1 MFHNKS
7 FAPRAPVNQG
17 DEIEV
22 TIDSVGEKGDGIA
35 KVKGFV
41 VFVPGVKQGDT
52 IKVRITKVLK
62 KFAFGEVAG
71 KASSSAPQSSDEE
84 GSREGNEG
92 QEDENFEENS
102 SEDSEDFG
110 DEEEKM

>member
-1 MFHNKS
+1 MFHNKT

-41 VFVPGVKQGDT
+41 VFVPGVQQGQT
-52 IKVRITKVLK
+52 VKVRITKVLK

-71 KASSSAPQSSDEE
+71 KASGKPKPADEE
-84 GSREGNEG
+84 SEATEEANNEENKDEGFD
-92 QEDENFEENS
+92 DENN
-102 SEDSEDFG
+102 DS
-110 DEEEKM
+110 